1 MNGPIYNLMTL
12 RQDGVGIY
20 LHIPFCERQCHFCA
34 FFTQGYR
41 EDRAKSFV
49 ADLLS
54 EIRLYSRAG
63 LLRERPV
70 EAIYLGGG
78 TPTVLTPDQLLEIVE
93 SCRRMFHLEPTVEIT
108 IEANPA
114 TVDSPAMQALRS
126 GGINR
131 ISFGAQSFDETEL
144 KAVGAPHTKNEIM
157 QAVRAARQAGFTNIN
172 LDLMYGLPGQSF
184 ARWLSNLEAAIGLA
198 PDHLSFYGLTF
209 EEGTKLERDR
219 KRGSLSVPTPD
230 ILAAMYQRGRE
241 LVEAA
246 GYLQYEVSNF
256 ARPGHACR
264 HNLGYWTDREWL
276 GLGPSAHS
284 YLDGDRFCNVASL
297 EAYHRL
303 VAEDALPIA
312 EREPGSP
319 DLRLREALAFGLR
332 TVGGVKLAPLKGR
345 YGLDPLERFRAPIAR
360 LTREGWIVLE
370 DDVLRPSAEGIL
382 FADDLAV
389 AFL

>member
-1 MNGPIYNLMTL
+1 MNSPLKL

-41 EDRAKSFV
+41 EGLVTAFV

-54 EIRLYSRAG
+54 EIRLYGRAG
-63 LLRERPV
+63 LLRGRSV
-70 EAIYLGGG
+70 EAAYFGGG
-78 TPTVLTPDQLLEIVE
+78 TPTTLAADQLLDILE
-93 SCRRMFHLEPTVEIT
+93 SCRQAFNLESATEVT

-114 TVDSPAMQALRS
+114 TVDGPALRALRG

-131 ISFGAQSFDETEL
+131 ISFGAQSFDEAEL
-144 KAVGAPHTKNEIM
+144 KAVGAPHTFEDSRL
-157 QAVRAARQAGFTNIN
+157 AVRMAREAGFANLN
-172 LDLMYGLPGQSF
+172 LDLIYGLPDQTSV
-184 ARWLSNLEAAIGLA
+184 RWLANLEAAIGLA
-198 PDHLSFYGLTF
+198 PDHVSFYGLTV
-209 EEGTKLERDR
+209 EEGTKFQRELERGHLALLDEGALADMYR
-219 KRGSLSVPTPD
+219 RGQETV
-230 ILAAMYQRGRE
+230 AAS
-241 LVEAA
+241 
-246 GYLQYEVSNF
+246 GYVQYEVSNF

-284 YLDGDRFCNVASL
+284 YLDGQRFSNVDSL
-297 EAYHRL
+297 EEYHRL
-303 VAEDALPIA
+303 VSGDALPIA
-312 EREPGSP
+312 EREPGNP

-332 TVGGVKLAPLKGR
+332 TVGGVQLGPLQER
-345 YGLDPLERFRAPIAR
+345 YGLDPLERFGEPIAR
-360 LTREGWIVLE
+360 LTREGWLVLE
-370 DDVLRPSAEGIL
+370 GDVLRPSADGIL